1 MNKTVKFCLIEEI
14 GNTNKLVGKH
24 TNKQVDKQ
32 TNKQVNRQTNKQ
44 VDKQTNKQTNQKKTF
59 HRKVNIYLMLTF
71 LYSDLSYSNTVNN
84 FRIQIVKV

>member
-44 VDKQTNKQTNQKKTF
+44 VDKQTTRKQIRKKHISSQSKYISDT
-59 HRKVNIYLMLTF
+59 YLSL
-71 LYSDLSYSNTVNN
+71 L
-84 FRIQIVKV
+84 

>member
-1 MNKTVKFCLIEEI
+1 MNKTVKFCFIEEI

-24 TNKQVDKQ
+24 TNKQVAKQ

-44 VDKQTNKQTNQKKTF
+44 ANKSEKNIF
-59 HRKVNIYLMLTF
+59 HRKVNIYLILTF

>member
-1 MNKTVKFCLIEEI
+1 MNKTVKFCFIEEI
-14 GNTNKLVGKH
+14 GNTNKLVDRH
-24 TNKQVDKQ
+24 TNKQVERQTNKQ
-32 TNKQVNRQTNKQ
+32 TNKQTK
-44 VDKQTNKQTNQKKTF
+44 KQTNQKKTF